1 MYVLDYKMDIKD
13 KLVYVPQFALKWPRV
28 GPGALQPC
36 HFAVTSSKTFNLVN
50 LVNLINFT

>member
-28 GPGALQPC
+28 GHGALQPC